1 MLTRKQYILAKDE
14 ATYGVD
20 PTPTEAD
27 DAILVSNIN
36 FEVLNDFIDFQH
48 VDQYLGKKTGSYL
61 NTVMGARIS
70 FDCEVKGEGA
80 ALGVAPEI
88 GVLLSACG
96 MSETIVGATSV
107 TYAPHSLAI
116 DDATNDSVTIYYHQ
130 DLIRHELNGAR
141 GTWTMSGESG
151 KQVIISF
158 TFEGIH
164 VSAVADT
171 QSDITVND
179 TIPPRL
185 VSATFT
191 IDSFAA
197 CVQAFGMDIGNQ
209 MAMRECINSADNGIS
224 HYGSTDRLPTMTIN
238 PETPAIATKDFW
250 EMFEDTDEVAVSM
263 VVGQSSLNRCTFTI
277 PKGVI
282 NSSPNYVDRNGILAQ
297 DINLNLNYSAGNDE
311 ISILFD

>member
-1 MLTRKQYILAKDE
+1 
-14 ATYGVD
+14 
-20 PTPTEAD
+20 
-27 DAILVSNIN
+27 
-36 FEVLNDFIDFQH
+36 
-48 VDQYLGKKTGSYL
+48 
-61 NTVMGARIS
+61 MGARIS
-70 FDCEVKGEGA
+70 FDCEVKGEGD

-88 GVLLSACG
+88 GVLLKACK

-116 DDATNDSVTIYYHQ
+116 DDANNESVTIYYHQ

-141 GTWTMSGESG
+141 GTWRMSGESG
-151 KQVIISF
+151 KQAILSL
-158 TFEGIH
+158 TFEGTY

-171 QSDITVND
+171 QSDITVNA

-197 CVQAFGMDIGNQ
+197 CVQAFGIDLGNQ
-209 MAMRECINSADNGIS
+209 MVMKECINSATNGIS

-250 EMFEDTDEVAVSM
+250 DKFENTSEMAVSM
-263 VVGQSSLNRCTFTI
+263 VIGQSSLNRATITI
-277 PKGVI
+277 PKAVI
-282 NSSPNYVDRNGILAQ
+282 NASPNYTDRNGILTQ
-297 DINLNLNYSAGNDE
+297 DINLNLNYSAGDDE